1 MTRADHKTR
10 FTQLLN
16 RMEVRFVAGV
26 YKALRGQY
34 LKVIADIRTY
44 GIDQARA
51 NLTYQIMNHQMQ
63 PAVLKIYKDAGRYMA
78 GRTLSGLKKFKNKT
92 NRQEKTIN
100 HLGDFTNMVNKG
112 AELGGSPTSN
122 DYSIKYNTFGYN
134 DEWVRD
140 IVNFFQMYLLE
151 KAVIAVSNT
160 TRDKI
165 LAVLAQAT
173 EEGWSNEQ
181 IVTALSNLDEIRGR
195 ARMIVRTE
203 TVRAANFGVLLGADK
218 YDFETEKQ
226 WLAIEDSRTR
236 HSHRLVDQQ
245 SRDMEDK
252 FSNGLRFP
260 GDPEGSTKETINCRC
275 TLLVNAKR
283 DERGRLIPK
292 QRQTIP
298 SRRFAAA

>member
-1 MTRADHKTR
+1 MTRNDHKTR

-16 RMEVRFVAGV
+16 RMEARFVGGV

-34 LKVIADIRTY
+34 LKVIHDIKNY
-44 GIDQARA
+44 GIDHARA
-51 NLTYQIMNHQMQ
+51 NLNHQIMNHAMQ

-78 GRTLSGLKKFKNKT
+78 GRTLSGLNKH
-92 NRQEKTIN
+92 NRISLNGQKEP
-100 HLGDFTNMVNKG
+100 NKQIQI
-112 AELGGSPTSN
+112 ALNT
-122 DYSIKYNTFGYN
+122 KYNTFGYN

-151 KAVIAVSNT
+151 KAVIKVSNT

-165 LAVLAQAT
+165 LAVLAEAT
-173 EEGWSNEQ
+173 EEGWSNDQ
-181 IVTALSNLDEIRGR
+181 IVQALSNLDEIRGR

-203 TVRAANFGVLLGADK
+203 TVRAANYGVLLGADK

-226 WLAIEDSRTR
+226 WLAIEDNRTR
-236 HSHRLVDQQ
+236 HSHRTVDGQA
-245 SRDMEDK
+245 REMDDK

-260 GDPEGSTKETINCRC
+260 GDPEGGASEVINCRC

-283 DERGRLIPK
+283 DQRGRLIPK
-292 QRQTIP
+292 ERSRQMV
-298 SRRFAAA
+298 AA

>member
-34 LKVIADIRTY
+34 LKVIADIRNY
-44 GIDQARA
+44 GIDHARA
-51 NLTYQIMNHQMQ
+51 NLTYQVMNHQMQ

-78 GRTLSGLKKFKNKT
+78 GRTLNGLKKLKNSSLP
-92 NRQEKTIN
+92 RAQ
-100 HLGDFTNMVNKG
+100 KG
-112 AELGGSPTSN
+112 AGLGSGPSSF
-122 DYSIKYNTFGYN
+122 DYSTKYNTFGYN

-165 LAVLAQAT
+165 IAVLAQAT

-226 WLAIEDSRTR
+226 WLAIEDNRTR

-260 GDPEGSTKETINCRC
+260 GDPEGSAKETINCRC